1 VNVRNVYLKR
11 ILTLMIAVLTAL
23 SLAGTDPATV
33 SAASGVAAP
42 TKVKA
47 TNLYTGVRLTWKKP
61 TKDTTFRV
69 YVKTGGK
76 YKKAGTASA
85 NKFVYKKA
93 KSGKTYT
100 FRIRAYRKG
109 SRSGYSR
116 TVTKRFVRSLANM
129 EYKGKGYAVLHGN
142 KPNFSD
148 AQVTRARNAY
158 ITFGKLDDRG
168 RCTAVTASVSSETL
182 PREERGDISSVHPTG
197 WVSGQ
202 GWQRCHLLAFSLGGG
217 NANPR
222 NLITGSAQL
231 NVSGGMW
238 IFEEQVLNYV
248 RQTGNHVLYR
258 VTPVFKG
265 KEPVA
270 RGVHMEA
277 RSVENAGLQY
287 NVYVFNVMDGYKIDY
302 STGRVRAK
310 NAAAEENPGGS
321 SHSNAK
327 RTYILNENTK
337 KFHYPSCSAVKR
349 MKPSNRKKVKTSR
362 KSLIQKGYD
371 PCKICE
377 P

>member
-1 VNVRNVYLKR
+1 MNVRNVYLKR

-85 NKFVYKKA
+85 NKFVYEKA

-109 SRSGYSR
+109 NRSGYSR

-321 SHSNAK
+321 NHSNAK

>member
-1 VNVRNVYLKR
+1 MNVRNVYLKR

-222 NLITGSAQL
+222 NLITG
-231 NVSGGMW
+231 VTG
-238 IFEEQVLNYV
+238 V
-248 RQTGNHVLYR
+248 QTCAL
-258 VTPVFKG
+258 P
-265 KEPVA
+265 
-270 RGVHMEA
+270 
-277 RSVENAGLQY
+277 
-287 NVYVFNVMDGYKIDY
+287 I
-302 STGRVRAK
+302 
-310 NAAAEENPGGS
+310 
-321 SHSNAK
+321 
-327 RTYILNENTK
+327 
-337 KFHYPSCSAVKR
+337 
-349 MKPSNRKKVKTSR
+349 
-362 KSLIQKGYD
+362 
-371 PCKICE
+371 
-377 P
+377 